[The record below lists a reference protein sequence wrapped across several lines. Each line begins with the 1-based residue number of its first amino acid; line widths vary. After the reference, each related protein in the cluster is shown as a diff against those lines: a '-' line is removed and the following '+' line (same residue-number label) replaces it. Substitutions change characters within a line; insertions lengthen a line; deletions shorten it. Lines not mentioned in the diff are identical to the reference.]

1 MPKPKSERQTVSR
14 RVQIIEKL
22 NSKGQVLVKELSK
35 LFKVSG
41 VTIRNDLEQMEK
53 QHLLL
58 RARGGAYKIESGVR
72 IDHAISEKHK
82 LHYNQKVKIG
92 KLAASL
98 IKAHNTILV
107 DSGTTTVEILKHLA
121 PKMEVTVITNALNVA
136 NVLIGKPEVAV
147 IIPGG
152 TLRKNSLS
160 LVGPLAEKNLHHF
173 YVDKAFLGC
182 DGFDVTKGFYTPN
195 IEEAHLNRIMI
206 ENAREVI
213 VVADSSKFGRK
224 SLNLVGTLKSVHMVI
239 TDEGIT
245 NEQRRKLEKAKV
257 KVMIAK

>member
-82 LHYNQKVKIG
+82 IHYSQKVRIG

-98 IKAHNTILV
+98 IKPRDTILV
-107 DSGTTTVEILKHLA
+107 DSGTTTVEVVKHLS
-121 PKMEVTVITNALNVA
+121 PNIEITVITNALNVA
-136 NVLIGKPEVAV
+136 NLLLGNMHIDI

-152 TLRKNSLS
+152 AL
-160 LVGPLAEKNLHHF
+160 
-173 YVDKAFLGC
+173 
-182 DGFDVTKGFYTPN
+182 
-195 IEEAHLNRIMI
+195 
-206 ENAREVI
+206 
-213 VVADSSKFGRK
+213 
-224 SLNLVGTLKSVHMVI
+224 
-239 TDEGIT
+239 
-245 NEQRRKLEKAKV
+245 
-257 KVMIAK
+257 